1 MKQINYEDITI
12 EMVQALYKT
21 NYITEIIFDADS
33 KTANIKEDEYL
44 VLEEA
49 LNKVVKSVQL
59 MADAICEM
67 GKKIFNACKSVFQ
80 NLDVI
85 LNKKITKNE
94 RSAIMYEKCEIESML
109 KEYLKSKSQLEELES
124 KIAKNKVTLKY
135 NGMKMQESEE
145 EAIEGMS
152 LNSPTISDMPR
163 GKTNKINRP
172 TEDIALTYK
181 EKLTYINKADKIK
194 LMNENYTYNEKA
206 EPLRD
211 LVGKVDRMLKALNN
225 EQKLIIKTYYMYE
238 PKWNYVATTYV
249 QVYNEPRTVNQLKN
263 IRDKALEI
271 MLEVINI

>member
-85 LNKKITKNE
+85 LNKKITKKKFMKLLQSNGIKRNTINE
-94 RSAIMYEKCEIESML
+94 IVKNN
-109 KEYLKSKSQLEELES
+109 KE
-124 KIAKNKVTLKY
+124 
-135 NGMKMQESEE
+135 
-145 EAIEGMS
+145 
-152 LNSPTISDMPR
+152 P
-163 GKTNKINRP
+163 
-172 TEDIALTYK
+172 
-181 EKLTYINKADKIK
+181 
-194 LMNENYTYNEKA
+194 YTYA
-206 EPLRD
+206 R
-211 LVGKVDRMLKALNN
+211 
-225 EQKLIIKTYYMYE
+225 YY
-238 PKWNYVATTYV
+238 
-249 QVYNEPRTVNQLKN
+249 QILKN
-263 IRDKALEI
+263 TKE
-271 MLEVINI
+271 